1 MARSLDGA
9 AESASM
15 DLTAKESSFDQDSRH
30 LLLRDFLRLK
40 LGARRL
46 YLHRALAPHSGALA
60 ARLSTLMRKPGQGIG
75 NRGSAFELRLAGTPA
90 LFARCFRRGG
100 LVRFLVSDIYFGAI
114 PRPLRELR
122 ISLAA
127 RRRGIAVVE
136 PMGAMVEWVAPM
148 VYRGCFL
155 TRAIDGMT
163 LWQFLKVDD
172 DRLVRLHVI
181 EQARLMIDTMHRRG
195 LCHSDL
201 NLHNLF
207 VTKVGESFAVMA
219 LDLDKA
225 RLHPPPL
232 DPALILSNLAR
243 LARSARKLDP
253 YERYLDSYTLARLTA
268 PATAD

>member
-1 MARSLDGA
+1 MSLRPD
-9 AESASM
+9 ESGL
-15 DLTAKESSFDQDSRH
+15 DRDSRR
-30 LLLRDFLRLK
+30 LLVRDFLRLK
-40 LGARRL
+40 LGPRRL
-46 YLHRALAPHSGALA
+46 YLHRALAPHAAELGARLA
-60 ARLSTLMRKPGQGIG
+60 ALMRERGSGVG
-75 NRGSAFELRLAGTPA
+75 NRGGGFELKLNGAPA
-90 LFARCFRRGG
+90 LFVRCFRRGG
-100 LVRFLVSDIYFGAI
+100 LIRFLLSDVYFGAV

-122 ISLAA
+122 VSLAA

-136 PMGAMVEWVAPM
+136 PMGAMVEWVVPM

-155 TRAIDGMT
+155 TRALEGMT

-181 EQARLMIDTMHRRG
+181 EQARLTIDTMHRRG
-195 LCHSDL
+195 LYHSDL

-207 VTKVGESFAVMA
+207 VTKIGESFTVII

-232 DPALILSNLAR
+232 DEALIHDNLTR

-253 YERYLDSYTLARLTA
+253 FERYLDAFTLSRLTA